1 MPVEKEE
8 ETNEDDDN
16 GEERMRIERR
26 LTGISRN
33 VVDPQVSHISQYYK
47 THPDYTSMART
58 ACPIAFHRGR

>member
-33 VVDPQVSHISQYYK
+33 VVDPQVSHIS
-47 THPDYTSMART
+47 
-58 ACPIAFHRGR
+58 